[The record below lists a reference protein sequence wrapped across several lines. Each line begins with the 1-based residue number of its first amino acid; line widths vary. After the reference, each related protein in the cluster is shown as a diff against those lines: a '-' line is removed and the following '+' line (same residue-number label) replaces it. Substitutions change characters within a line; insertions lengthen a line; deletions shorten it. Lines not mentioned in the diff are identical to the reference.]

1 VSDDRHAGNYCI
13 TDLQQYATSLVPPA
27 HLALTVLATVLS
39 LYPHRDEALCDA
51 GGLAVSKDTGPIAG
65 FGDVISANAYGW
77 RLGKVSQEHGILVRR
92 RPDDRGLQLEVVDP
106 IHELTVGDR
115 IRLVP
120 QHACLVL
127 AAQPWV
133 YIVDGGDE
141 VVDVWVPWKGW

>member
-1 VSDDRHAGNYCI
+1 M
-13 TDLQQYATSLVPPA
+13 
-27 HLALTVLATVLS
+27 TVLASVIS

-65 FGDVISANAYGW
+65 YGDVISPNGYGW

-92 RPDDRGLQLEVVDP
+92 QAEDRGV
-106 IHELTVGDR
+106 ELKGMERVRELRPGDR

-133 YIVDGGDE
+133 YVVDGGDE